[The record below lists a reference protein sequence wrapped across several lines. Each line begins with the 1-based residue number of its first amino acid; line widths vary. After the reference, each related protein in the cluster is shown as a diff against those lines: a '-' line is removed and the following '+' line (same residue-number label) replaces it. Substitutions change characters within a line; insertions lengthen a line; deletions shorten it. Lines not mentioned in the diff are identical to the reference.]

1 MAQPSAPRTPNLSA
15 PRADCSSLPIAPQRL
30 SGRVVVTRQ
39 LPVTWDSPNRHIQ
52 AGRLQTGKQQMESF
66 RDALRTQ
73 RWDDH
78 RYYHHSR
85 INQSLHFV
93 SAVSFLFSYVMIFKD
108 PAVSAL
114 AGWLIAMTTR
124 QTGHFFFE
132 PKDYDTVND
141 ASHEYK
147 EEIKV
152 GYNLRRKVVLLT
164 IWALSPLPLYFNPTF
179 FGIFRPAVDKT
190 EFVRQ
195 VAEIWLVLGI
205 GGVLFRTFQ
214 LFVVKD
220 VQTGLVWATK
230 ILTDPFHDIKLYHKA
245 PLALLRGELIDP
257 GIGLHGWDEDDA
269 EEVPRPS

>member
-1 MAQPSAPRTPNLSA
+1 M
-15 PRADCSSLPIAPQRL
+15 
-30 SGRVVVTRQ
+30 SGFLET
-39 LPVTWDSPNRHIQ
+39 
-52 AGRLQTGKQQMESF
+52 
-66 RDALRTQ
+66 LRMQ

-93 SAVSFLFSYVMIFKD
+93 SAVSFLFAYVMIFKD
-108 PAVSAL
+108 PAISAL
-114 AGWLIAMTTR
+114 AGWLVAMTTR

-132 PKDYDTVND
+132 PKDFDKVNN

-152 GYNLRRKVVLLT
+152 GYNLRRKVVLLS
-164 IWALSPLPLYFNPTF
+164 IWALSPVLLYVSPSL
-179 FGIFRPAVDKT
+179 FGLFTPATSKT

-195 VAEIWLVLGI
+195 VATIWLALGI
-205 GGVLFRTFQ
+205 GGVLFRTIQ
-214 LFVVKD
+214 LFIIRD

-230 ILTDPFHDIKLYHKA
+230 ILTDPFHDIKIYHKA

-257 GIGLHGWDEDDA
+257 HIGTTWDDEDEDLEDA
-269 EEVPRPS
+269 EELPRVG